1 MNYSCVVVSL
11 FVFCSGVSTI
21 LASENIW
28 KLLNFVMS
36 GEGWR
41 RERGAGDLP
50 QCVQPRLPRVRRRR
64 PQAGLRLRG
73 QGGHQVHGDLLP
85 GALRP
90 EALHHRW
97 YWVQLASC
105 TMLCDTWRWMQRTAA
120 RTWRRCSSAAT
131 TRAASTPACSGTGPS
146 SPSSPSRTSWS
157 RTLSTVWRWGS
168 AIPSVLL
175 RIMHLPS
182 QEVGSQLRGLKIQCS
197 GFDLSDIAV
206 LCPNLKSLI
215 IQKEAPNPGGEF
227 NILRQ
232 SKLNV

>member
-1 MNYSCVVVSL
+1 MKGDGASVVLETCPNVYSL
-11 FVFCSGVSTI
+11 GYLVFAAAGLKQVFGYEDRADTKFTEIFYRGPSDQKLSTI
-21 LASENIW
+21 GDTESSLQAVQCFVTCDDECSE
-28 KLLNFVMS
+28 LLP
-36 GEGWR
+36 EP
-41 RERGAGDLP
+41 GDDVP
-50 QCVQPRLPRVRRRR
+50 RQQQPAQPQPRRV
-64 PQAGLRLRG
+64 PALAQA
-73 QGGHQVHGDLLP
+73 LLP
-85 GALRP
+85 HPR
-90 EALHHRW
+90 EHHGREHCP
-97 YWVQLASC
+97 L
-105 TMLCDTWRWMQRTAA
+105 
-120 RTWRRCSSAAT
+120 
-131 TRAASTPACSGTGPS
+131 SGGG
-146 SPSSPSRTSWS
+146 
-157 RTLSTVWRWGS
+157 GS